1 MGRLWAGEA
10 KESQDS
16 ATNGHGHHQKDQKQF
31 TDGESSGVAPGP
43 SQGLQTL
50 ERTQNQLVP
59 QVGLRLGAVLP
70 DSMAEALCLHPDPGR
85 PEIASQ
91 ETTSTDM
98 VGKHCILEL
107 YDCDS
112 SRLDDEAFLRDAI
125 TAAAK
130 RAGATLLNL
139 ITHRFEPQGVTGL
152 ALLAESH
159 ISIHTWPESGYAAVD
174 VFTCG
179 DHTMPERAC
188 AVLSEE
194 LGSTRQNLRSFR
206 RRTPSTVA
214 EAQREPVGV

>member
-1 MGRLWAGEA
+1 
-10 KESQDS
+10 
-16 ATNGHGHHQKDQKQF
+16 
-31 TDGESSGVAPGP
+31 
-43 SQGLQTL
+43 L
-50 ERTQNQLVP
+50 EFLC
-59 QVGLRLGAVLP
+59 P
-70 DSMAEALCLHPDPGR
+70 DSMNQSLSSLHPNPGWSGAA
-85 PEIASQ
+85 PQPLPCPPITEA
-91 ETTSTDM
+91 

-112 SRLDDEAFLRDAI
+112 TRLDDEAFLRDAI
-125 TAAAK
+125 TTAAR

-188 AVLSEE
+188 AVLVAE
-194 LGSTRQNLRSFR
+194 LAAAHHKLTSFR
-206 RRTPSTVA
+206 RETPTSIGGS
-214 EAQREPVGV
+214 EREPQLAVA

>member
-1 MGRLWAGEA
+1 M
-10 KESQDS
+10 
-16 ATNGHGHHQKDQKQF
+16 
-31 TDGESSGVAPGP
+31 
-43 SQGLQTL
+43 
-50 ERTQNQLVP
+50 TQS
-59 QVGLRLGAVLP
+59 LP
-70 DSMAEALCLHPDPGR
+70 CLHPNPGWTGALLT
-85 PEIASQ
+85 PSV
-91 ETTSTDM
+91 TDNSLLATPTEPNSDT

-107 YDCDS
+107 YACDS
-112 SRLDDEAFLRDAI
+112 ARLDDEAFLRDTI

-188 AVLSEE
+188 AVLAAE
-194 LGSTRQNLRSFR
+194 LGAGSQKLTSFR
-206 RRTPSTVA
+206 RETPAALATSERA
-214 EAQREPVGV
+214 PALAA

>member
-1 MGRLWAGEA
+1 M
-10 KESQDS
+10 
-16 ATNGHGHHQKDQKQF
+16 T
-31 TDGESSGVAPGP
+31 
-43 SQGLQTL
+43 QTL
-50 ERTQNQLVP
+50 P
-59 QVGLRLGAVLP
+59 
-70 DSMAEALCLHPDPGR
+70 CLHPNPGWTGAAS
-85 PEIASQ
+85 PPPSIAAQSVCD
-91 ETTSTDM
+91 T

-107 YDCDS
+107 YGCDS
-112 SRLDDEAFLRDAI
+112 ARLDDEAFLRDTI

-188 AVLSEE
+188 HVLARE
-194 LGSTRQNLRSFR
+194 LAAARHKLTSFR
-206 RRTPSTVA
+206 RETPAAIAGS
-214 EAQREPVGV
+214 EREPALVA